1 MQRRKARA
9 ACGGGGSAAEPRRG
23 PGGEAGATATA
34 AAWAA
39 GGGAETT
46 SEILGIAR
54 GGGLN
59 LLGQVCGQVA
69 ALGATMLL
77 AWRLGTDDVGRYAQ
91 AFAFLSLLGLLSLSG
106 FRSGLTRF
114 VAVHLAEGDP
124 LALRATVR
132 LGIGLTTAVAV
143 VLALGLH
150 LAAPWLARAVFHDAG
165 LLPPL
170 RAVALALPAA
180 TFTDSA
186 LAATQGFR
194 TMRPFA
200 LIGLVFEPLAL
211 VAGSAALL
219 AADAGLEG
227 VMTALVAANLAAAAL
242 AAVALWRLLRMV
254 PAPAQP
260 HAGPCAGPH
269 LGAHAGA
276 GLRELFGFSLVS
288 WGASLASAGLI
299 WADTILL
306 GAMRSSAEVGVYNVA
321 TRLVTLATFV
331 MPAINSAL
339 GPRIANLYHRGRHD
353 SLHSAYTVAT
363 SWIVRLSLPAFIALL
378 AFPGELLR
386 LFGGG
391 FGAGAAVTAILAA
404 GKLVDAA
411 TGPCGLML
419 NMSGRPLWSMIDN
432 LAVLVLNVAL
442 NLWLIP
448 SHGIAGAAI
457 AWSVS
462 LGAVNLARVVQVWSC
477 LRMLPFDVG
486 VLKGILA
493 GAAALAAGLA
503 AHRLL
508 GSLDAWDT
516 VTLALVLIVEIYL
529 GLVAVLGI
537 GPEDRLVLESLLRRS
552 RGGPFWSG
560 LRGTTT

>member
-1 MQRRKARA
+1 MADRPAASTRTGLKEQRNGTHRSRPGLRKEAAR
-9 ACGGGGSAAEPRRG
+9 
-23 PGGEAGATATA
+23 PG
-34 AAWAA
+34 
-39 GGGAETT
+39 ET
-46 SEILGIAR
+46 ERQVLGMAR

-59 LLGQVCGQVA
+59 LFGAVCSQAAQLGVTLLVGRALGQA
-69 ALGATMLL
+69 SL
-77 AWRLGTDDVGRYAQ
+77 GRYAQ

-165 LLPPL
+165 L
-170 RAVALALPAA
+170 
-180 TFTDSA
+180 
-186 LAATQGFR
+186 
-194 TMRPFA
+194 
-200 LIGLVFEPLAL
+200 
-211 VAGSAALL
+211 
-219 AADAGLEG
+219 EG

-254 PAPAQP
+254 PPPAQP

-306 GAMRSSAEVGVYNVA
+306 GALRSSAEVGVYNVA

-331 MPAINSAL
+331 MPAINGAL
-339 GPRIANLYHRGRHD
+339 GPRIADLYHRGQRD
-353 SLHSAYTVAT
+353 SLRRAYSVAT
-363 SWIVRLSLPAFIALL
+363 SWILRLSLPAFIVLL
-378 AFPGELLR
+378 AFPDELLR
-386 LFGGG
+386 LFGKG
-391 FGAGAAVTAILAA
+391 FRAGAAVTVVLAG

-411 TGPCGLML
+411 TGPCGLAL
-419 NMSGRPLWSMIDN
+419 NMSGRPLWSMVDN
-432 LAVLVLNVAL
+432 LAVLVLNVLL

-448 SHGIAGAAI
+448 SRGIA
-457 AWSVS
+457 
-462 LGAVNLARVVQVWSC
+462 
-477 LRMLPFDVG
+477 
-486 VLKGILA
+486 
-493 GAAALAAGLA
+493 
-503 AHRLL
+503 
-508 GSLDAWDT
+508 
-516 VTLALVLIVEIYL
+516 
-529 GLVAVLGI
+529 
-537 GPEDRLVLESLLRRS
+537 
-552 RGGPFWSG
+552 
-560 LRGTTT
+560 